1 MKIAIIGSGRM
12 AQALSALF
20 VEAGHEVMLTNS
32 RGPESLGDLVASIG
46 PNCQAGE
53 VAEAVAWG
61 DVVFLATPWGK
72 TAEAVS
78 VVPDWTGVV
87 VVDTTNNRS
96 APGPDGIIDI
106 GDNVSSVLVAS
117 YVPGAR
123 VVKAFNSTPLFILT
137 PALGANAG
145 ANNAVYIAG
154 DDPTAKSLVSDII
167 ASIGGEAVDT
177 GSLATGGW
185 MQGMSGPLA
194 GVMEMLTPDDAR
206 SRVEAA
212 GASPDPDQ
220 GVGVPKVVTTHSNE
234 TRSKTMAIVALSKS
248 VEVPATAEEVWEFVS
263 DFAGYASW
271 QPHIESVEMQSNGD
285 RKVTFTRGDSVFD
298 RIAELDQAGKRL
310 SYELVPGQATPLAS
324 LLAAFTVRAVD
335 GTTEVEYAITVE
347 VPDAMQDMAKVG
359 IGADIDGA
367 LAGLQERFSA

>member
-1 MKIAIIGSGRM
+1 M
-12 AQALSALF
+12 AQALTPLF
-20 VEAGHEVMLTNS
+20 LDAGHEVTLTNS
-32 RGPESLGDLVASIG
+32 RGPESLRDMATAFG
-46 PNCQAGE
+46 PNCHAGE
-53 VAEAVAWG
+53 VAEAVAWS

-78 VVPDWTGVV
+78 VVHDWTGVV
-87 VVDTTNNRS
+87 VVDTTNNRA
-96 APGPDGIIDI
+96 APGPAGLIDI
-106 GDNVSSVLVAS
+106 GDRVSSEMVAS

-123 VVKAFNSTPLFILT
+123 VVKAFNSTPLFILA

-167 ASIGGEAVDT
+167 ASVGGEAVDT

-194 GVMEMLTPDDAR
+194 GVMEMLSPADAR

-212 GASPDPDQ
+212 HADK
-220 GVGVPKVVTTHSNE
+220 GVGVPKAVTTHSNE
-234 TRSKTMAIVALSKS
+234 TRSMKMAIVDLSKS
-248 VEVPATAEEVWEFVS
+248 VELDANTDEVWEFVS

-285 RKVTFTRGDSVFD
+285 RKVNFTRGDSVLD
-298 RIAELDQAGKRL
+298 RIAERDEAGKRL
-310 SYELVPGQATPLAS
+310 SYELVPGQQTPLAS
-324 LLAAFTVRAVD
+324 LLAAFTVRPV
-335 GTTEVEYAITVE
+335 GSRTEVEYAITVE
-347 VPDAMQDMAKVG
+347 VPDAMQDMARVG

-367 LAGLQERFSA
+367 LAGLQARFSG

>member
-1 MKIAIIGSGRM
+1 MKIAIIGSGRV

-32 RGPESLGDLVASIG
+32 RGPASLGELVATIG
-46 PNCQAGE
+46 PNCHAGE

-96 APGPDGIIDI
+96 APGPDGLIDI
-106 GDNVSSVLVAS
+106 GDDVSSVLVAN

-123 VVKAFNSTPLFILT
+123 VVKAFNSTPLFILA

-177 GSLATGGW
+177 GSLAIGGW

-194 GVMEMLTPDDAR
+194 GTMEVLTPDDAR

-212 GASPDPDQ
+212 RAAGDPDQ
-220 GVGVPKVVTTHSNE
+220 GVGVPNVVTTHSNE
-234 TRSKTMAIVALSKS
+234 TRSKNMAIVALSKS
-248 VEVPATAEEVWEFVS
+248 VELNANTEEVWEFVS
-263 DFAGYASW
+263 DFAGHASW
-271 QPHIESVEMQSNGD
+271 QPHIQSIEMQSNGE

-298 RIAELDQAGKRL
+298 RIAELDEAGKRL

-324 LLAAFTVRAVD
+324 LLACFTVRGVD
-335 GTTEVEYAITVE
+335 GKTEVDYAITVE
-347 VPDAMQDMAKVG
+347 VPDAMQDMARVG